1 MNNTVSV
8 LFMVLVEGL
17 GATICISNLAV
28 TRIGLGLYN
37 VRVRLHVG
45 DQHLLLLVEDEVMLH
60 PDHLGHIVEEYPAW
74 QGQSI
79 QGECLFDPQN
89 PSQGPWWVCWWRWRC
104 SLPPWLSLSPSL
116 TEISPIDPV
125 FGDGQHSWWCWT
137 NFGGAWTRPGPRRSP
152 PSTWP
157 TSPCSPT
164 RSSPCPTIWSGSRL
178 REGVL
183 NKLTALLS
191 FSRIWSGYQVFS
203 GFSSKI
209 NWSCMRPSAQLW
221 S

>member
-1 MNNTVSV
+1 M
-8 LFMVLVEGL
+8 
-17 GATICISNLAV
+17 
-28 TRIGLGLYN
+28 
-37 VRVRLHVG
+37 
-45 DQHLLLLVEDEVMLH
+45 
-60 PDHLGHIVEEYPAW
+60 EEYPAW

-79 QGECLFDPQN
+79 PGECLFDPQN

-137 NFGGAWTRPGPRRSP
+137 RFGGAWSRPGPRRSP

-157 TSPCSPT
+157 TSPCPPT

-209 NWSCMRPSAQLW
+209 NWSSLRPSAHLW
-221 S
+221 VVAVAYLELFQNQDTVTLIGIEGTVILILMGALPAPSPVYCVGRDHGNYT